1 MMTLIAPGAALLG
14 GLVGLA
20 VVLWSWPTD
29 WLRARPRGG
38 LAQADHLVVFALGL
52 GRDAAGDETAGASND
67 ALADWLLANNTDRK
81 PTVVQEGVYLAL
93 RERQR
98 RRHREADG
106 PELDLAA
113 WVIRL
118 PHDPA
123 AYVGTVEAALQA
135 TSLATARG
143 WSRPAVVAH
152 DLHQQR
158 MAWLFEGYYG
168 ADRVVVPALPPT
180 PFDPASTQ
188 HWGTRSLAGWRVR
201 EILLARPAMGVWG
214 GALLVGVVALAGAVL
229 FGVPAYLLSAAG
241 PR

>member
-29 WLRARPRGG
+29 WLRARPRGD
-38 LAQADHLVVFALGL
+38 LAQADHVVVFALGL
-52 GRDAAGDETAGASND
+52 GRDADGDETAGASND
-67 ALADWLLANNTDRK
+67 ALADWLLANNPDRK

-93 RERQR
+93 RARERR
-98 RRHREADG
+98 MPD
-106 PELDLAA
+106 LDLAA

-118 PHDPA
+118 PHDPTG
-123 AYVGTVEAALQA
+123 YVGTVEAALQA
-135 TSLATARG
+135 TALATARG

-158 MAWLFEGYYG
+158 VAWLFERVYG
-168 ADRVVVPALPPT
+168 TDRVVVPALPPT

-188 HWGTRSLAGWRVR
+188 HWGTRSPAGWRAWEV
-201 EILLARPAMGVWG
+201 LLGRPAMGVWG
-214 GALLVGVVALAGAVL
+214 GALLAGVVAVAGAIF